1 MKTGIVIPCYN
12 EANRLDYN
20 AFRSFL
26 TFNTDYHL
34 CFVNDGSK
42 DDTLT
47 FLKRMR
53 KGFETQITIVDCK
66 TNGGK
71 AEAVRQGVLTM
82 YQSPSIDYIGFL
94 DADLSVSLEEFTDLV
109 QTIHTDP
116 TLKIVSG
123 SRVKR
128 MGAVINRNLKRHLI
142 GRTIATLISILLGL
156 PFYDTQCGAKVFRKE
171 LVPVGFRSPFQSAW
185 LFDVELFMRMKKYY
199 GIQAVMNLILE
210 YPLRRWVHV
219 EDSKIGASDLFKIPL
234 QLIKIQYHYQIKPVF
249 TLPFPSLNKVLSLEQ
264 DFS

>member
-82 YQSPSIDYIGFL
+82 YQSQNIDYIGFL

-128 MGAVINRNLKRHLI
+128 MGAVINRNLKRHL
-142 GRTIATLISILLGL
+142 
-156 PFYDTQCGAKVFRKE
+156 
-171 LVPVGFRSPFQSAW
+171 SADEQAR
-185 LFDVELFMRMKKYY
+185 LVELGYRPKCQLPNGAF
-199 GIQAVMNLILE
+199 E
-210 YPLRRWVHV
+210 YLTQIFPLPNHRNDLVSMTQY
-219 EDSKIGASDLFKIPL
+219 EQKCGFSKGEMVGLFSEEQRL
-234 QLIKIQYHYQIKPVF
+234 QLKKLGYRSGQR
-249 TLPFPSLNKVLSLEQ
+249 LPWRVILYLKSLG
-264 DFS
+264 FY